1 MENVLTKEQLLVFIR
16 KNNIH
21 GVSDIYESLKD
32 LFKDLLQSFLEAEIE
47 ESLGY
52 EKYDI
57 KNKQTTNSQNGYS
70 QKTVKTKFG
79 EMELDIPR
87 DREDEF
93 EPKIIPKYK
102 RDISEIEDKIIAM
115 YSRAIATRDIH
126 VQIKDIYGIEIP
138 AEMVSKITEKIIQQN
153 KIMAK

>member
-1 MENVLTKEQLLVFIR
+1 MENVLSKEQLLEFIR
-16 KNNIH
+16 KNNIQS
-21 GVSDIYESLKD
+21 VSDIYESLKD

-57 KNKQTTNSQNGYS
+57 KNKQTTNSQNDYS

-102 RDISEIEDKIIAM
+102 RDISEIEDKFIAL

>member
-1 MENVLTKEQLLVFIR
+1 M
-16 KNNIH
+16 
-21 GVSDIYESLKD
+21 KD

-52 EKYDI
+52 EKYDV
-57 KNKQTTNSQNGYS
+57 KNKQTTNSRNGYS

-87 DREDEF
+87 DREGKF

-102 RDISEIEDKIIAM
+102 RDISEIEDKIIAL
-115 YSRAIATRDIH
+115 YFCRNDNTRH
-126 VQIKDIYGIEIP
+126 
-138 AEMVSKITEKIIQQN
+138 S
-153 KIMAK
+153 

>member
-1 MENVLTKEQLLVFIR
+1 
-16 KNNIH
+16 
-21 GVSDIYESLKD
+21 
-32 LFKDLLQSFLEAEIE
+32 
-47 ESLGY
+47 
-52 EKYDI
+52 
-57 KNKQTTNSQNGYS
+57 
-70 QKTVKTKFG
+70 
-79 EMELDIPR
+79 MELDIPR

-153 KIMAK
+153 KRMAK

>member
-79 EMELDIPR
+79 KMELDIPAR
-87 DREDEF
+87 
-93 EPKIIPKYK
+93 
-102 RDISEIEDKIIAM
+102 IEKVNLNP
-115 YSRAIATRDIH
+115 R
-126 VQIKDIYGIEIP
+126 
-138 AEMVSKITEKIIQQN
+138 
-153 KIMAK
+153 

>member
-16 KNNIH
+16 KNSIH
-21 GVSDIYESLKD
+21 GVSDIYENLKD

-57 KNKQTTNSQNGYS
+57 KNKQTTNSRNGYS
-70 QKTVKTKFG
+70 QKTLKTKFG

-102 RDISEIEDKIIAM
+102 RDISEIEDKFMAM